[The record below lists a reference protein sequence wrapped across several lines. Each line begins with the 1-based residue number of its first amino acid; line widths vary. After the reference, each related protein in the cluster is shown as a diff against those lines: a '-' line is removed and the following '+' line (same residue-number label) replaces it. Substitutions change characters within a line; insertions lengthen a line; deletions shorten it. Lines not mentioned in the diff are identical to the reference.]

1 MVLLNEVAN
10 DINRVPV
17 LLLDVIA
24 PDIVEKYM
32 AAEVMLGDTLQPPKA
47 PLVLA
52 IEEGGRFSP
61 EDLVQNLQQRGL
73 AATSRADE
81 EQSSPILK
89 GHLARLDGVV
99 EVVVSR
105 HGSQPSVAL
114 QCRCNL
120 LFRIVRFR
128 LRLRC
133 SCG

>member
-17 LLLDVIA
+17 LLLNVIA

-52 IEEGGRFSP
+52 IEEGGGFRP
-61 EDLVQNLQQRGL
+61 GDLVQNLQRRGL
-73 AATSRADE
+73 AATSGTDE
-81 EQSSPILK
+81 EQSAPVLE

-99 EVVVSR
+99 EVVVAS
-105 HGSQPSVAL
+105 HGTQLSVAL

-120 LFRIVRFR
+120 LFRI
-128 LRLRC
+128 
-133 SCG
+133 